1 MKFDA
6 NGNVED
12 LTHASTLKGTDALVN
27 MGTITPKYNGSV
39 GLNLRYKQFELNAL
53 FVYAGGNKLRLDVA
67 DLSESGYDMRSTHI
81 LDRWTAAN
89 TEGVRMYLDMDDT
102 GRQFALPQSI
112 CKKMRLNNLRL
123 TLQTN
128 NLFYW
133 SKVGKDI
140 DPESYSLGY
149 GSRTV
154 NQPRTFSIGLSTS
167 F

>member
-1 MKFDA
+1 
-6 NGNVED
+6 
-12 LTHASTLKGTDALVN
+12 
-27 MGTITPKYNGSV
+27 
-39 GLNLRYKQFELNAL
+39 
-53 FVYAGGNKLRLDVA
+53 
-67 DLSESGYDMRSTHI
+67 
-81 LDRWTAAN
+81 
-89 TEGVRMYLDMDDT
+89 MYLDMDEV
-102 GRQFALPQSI
+102 GRQYASDFAYWWKYSDQQVKDANYIKLRSISLAYNLPRTL
-112 CKKMRLNNLRL
+112 CKTLHLSNLRL

>member
-1 MKFDA
+1 M
-6 NGNVED
+6 
-12 LTHASTLKGTDALVN
+12 
-27 MGTITPKYNGSV
+27 

-67 DLSESGYDMRSTHI
+67 DLSESGYNMRSTHI

-102 GRQFALPQSI
+102 GRQFASDFDSWWRYSDQQVKDADYLKLRSISMAYNLPQSI
-112 CKKMRLNNLRL
+112 CKKMRLSNLRL